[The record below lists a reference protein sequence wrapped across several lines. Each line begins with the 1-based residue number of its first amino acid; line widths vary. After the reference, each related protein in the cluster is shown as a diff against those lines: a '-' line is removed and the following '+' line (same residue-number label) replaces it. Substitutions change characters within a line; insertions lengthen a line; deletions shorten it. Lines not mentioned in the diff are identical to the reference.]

1 MVGALCGAGN
11 FQYFTAFFPPC
22 SVCMCRYSNVCG
34 FALSWNNLLFLMHF
48 SQRDSADSWL
58 EVVTEMGNYY
68 GFIIE
73 EVYKK

>member
-1 MVGALCGAGN
+1 
-11 FQYFTAFFPPC
+11 
-22 SVCMCRYSNVCG
+22 
-34 FALSWNNLLFLMHF
+34 MHF

-68 GFIIE
+68 GFTIE